1 MKRLYFIYLLL
12 FVLSGHALACTTAII
27 SGKGT
32 IDGRPLLY
40 KHRDTSALQN
50 KLMAFSDGKYHYI
63 GIVNSTDKTG
73 KEVWGGYNSTGFA
86 IMNSASYNLN
96 EKEVGLEEREGIV
109 IKMAL
114 QQCATLAD
122 FEKMLETLP
131 KPLYVNANFGVID
144 AQGGAAYYE
153 TGDYTFKKY
162 DANDPSIA
170 PMGYI
175 IRTNYSF
182 SGDRARDKGL
192 SRYQAAEPLFYNASL
207 SGSLSYRFLLQD
219 VSRHLTHG
227 LTGTNLY
234 DMMPQDTSKTIF
246 AVFRDYIPRYS
257 TSSVIVVQGVKKT
270 EPASLTTMWT
280 ILGSPLTTVAIPVW
294 LNKDNLYPSTMLAD
308 ETGNAKLCDWSLK
321 LKKQLFPIDRGEGND
336 YINLAALIT
345 ADGNGILQKIKPI
358 ENQILNKSD
367 SLLNHWRKDG
377 YNPAELKEF
386 CKWVDNLIQ
395 QYYSF
400 SPSSSSSS

>member
-12 FVLSGHALACTTAII
+12 FVLCGHALACTTAII
-27 SGKGT
+27 SDKGT

-73 KEVWGGYNSTGFA
+73 KELWGGYNSTGFA

-96 EKEVGLEEREGIV
+96 EEEVGPEEREGIV

-122 FEKMLETLP
+122 FEKMLEKLP

-162 DANDPSIA
+162 DANNPFIA

-192 SRYQAAEPLFYNASL
+192 SRYQAAEPLFYKAAL

-234 DMMPQDTSKTIF
+234 DIMPQDTSKTVF
-246 AVFRDYIPRYS
+246 AAFRDYIPRYS

-280 ILGSPLTTVAIPVW
+280 ILGSPLTTVAVPAW

-308 ETGNAKLCDWSLK
+308 ETGNAKLCDWSLQ

-377 YNPAELKEF
+377 YNAAELKEF
-386 CKWVDNLIQ
+386 YKWVDNLIQ

-400 SPSSSSSS
+400 SPSSSFSS

>member
-12 FVLSGHALACTTAII
+12 FVLCGHALACTTAII

-73 KEVWGGYNSTGFA
+73 KELWGGYNSTGFA

-96 EKEVGLEEREGIV
+96 EEEVGPEEREGIV

-122 FEKMLETLP
+122 FEKMLEKLP

-162 DANDPSIA
+162 DANNPFIA

-192 SRYQAAEPLFYNASL
+192 SRYQAAEPLFYKAAL

-234 DMMPQDTSKTIF
+234 DIMPQDTSKTVF
-246 AVFRDYIPRYS
+246 AAFRDYIPRYS

-280 ILGSPLTTVAIPVW
+280 ILGSPLTTVAVPAW

-308 ETGNAKLCDWSLK
+308 ETGNAKLCDWSLQ

-377 YNPAELKEF
+377 YNAAELKEF
-386 CKWVDNLIQ
+386 YKWVDNLIQ

-400 SPSSSSSS
+400 SPSSSFSS

>member
-12 FVLSGHALACTTAII
+12 FVLCGHAIACTTAII

-73 KEVWGGYNSTGFA
+73 KELWGGYNSTGFA

-96 EKEVGLEEREGIV
+96 EKEVGPEEREGIV

-207 SGSLSYRFLLQD
+207 SVSLSYRFLLQD

-246 AVFRDYIPRYS
+246 AAFRDYIPRYS

-280 ILGSPLTTVAIPVW
+280 ILGSPLTTVAVPAW

-308 ETGNAKLCDWSLK
+308 ETGNAKLCDWSLQ

-377 YNPAELKEF
+377 YNAAELKEF
-386 CKWVDNLIQ
+386 YKWVDNLIQ

-400 SPSSSSSS
+400 SPSSSFSS